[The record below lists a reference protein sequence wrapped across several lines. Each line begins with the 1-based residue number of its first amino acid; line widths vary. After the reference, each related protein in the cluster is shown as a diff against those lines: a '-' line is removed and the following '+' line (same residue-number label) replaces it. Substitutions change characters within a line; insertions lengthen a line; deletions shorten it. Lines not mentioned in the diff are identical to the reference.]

1 MSAAHRALT
10 LTASEIGSFAFCP
23 QAWHLQRNG
32 RPHLQQAT
40 TQQNVGI
47 AAHRQIGRRVDLL
60 RVVLFVQRLLLFC
73 IVTAFSLMTAV
84 IAWGWP

>member
-1 MSAAHRALT
+1 MSAAHRVPT

-32 RPHLQQAT
+32 RPQLRQVT
-40 TQQNVGI
+40 TQRNAGI

-60 RVVLFVQRLLLFC
+60 RVIRFVQRLLLLCF
-73 IVTAFSLMTAV
+73 VTAFSLMTAV